1 MTVNVCH
8 WYFLL
13 ITVFSSGALRFWDAG
28 LEINSCEGDAL
39 RPGAHRGTWACPT
52 VAIDSMSFW
61 KPGIDV
67 RVVLQQRRGHF
78 AGFTEPHVKS
88 KFWRSLRWTMSPGC
102 IHHINGFC
110 HSFTEKLRTTE
121 GPSLPLLSEFS
132 EFFLRSICQS
142 SPATTFLC
150 SWASLEISSPRPY
163 GSITGKTLP
172 WHDVPWGPWHPLTRE
187 YFIFSYF
194 FHSWQVELPPSDY
207 GVLINELEACM
218 IELKTFIE
226 YRRKR

>member
-1 MTVNVCH
+1 MLEWCCSKGGGTSPDLRSHTWRAN
-8 WYFLL
+8 F
-13 ITVFSSGALRFWDAG
+13 GALCVERCH
-28 LEINSCEGDAL
+28 L
-39 RPGAHRGTWACPT
+39 
-52 VAIDSMSFW
+52 
-61 KPGIDV
+61 DV
-67 RVVLQQRRGHF
+67 F
-78 AGFTEPHVKS
+78 I
-88 KFWRSLRWTMSPGC
+88 C

-150 SWASLEISSPRPY
+150 SWASLEISSPRPD
-163 GSITGKTLP
+163 GSSTGKTLP
-172 WHDVPWGPWHPLTRE
+172 WHDIPWHPLTSLDPWV
-187 YFIFSYF
+187 FFHIF